1 MIDIQDIT
9 VSYPDKTVGLN
20 AFSLRVENG
29 RCMGIVGA
37 NGAGK
42 STLLLTLCGVLLPEK
57 GRVEIADVVLTK
69 SNLNDVR
76 SRVGMVFQNPDDQLF
91 MPSIYEDVAFGPR
104 NFGKTEDEIGEI
116 VDDALNLCN
125 IAHLKN
131 RSPLR
136 LSGGE
141 KRMAAMAAVLA
152 MRPDVLLLDE
162 PSAFLDPRARRTLI
176 TLLKGLPQTKLIA
189 THDLP
194 LAMELCDE
202 VAVLQKGAVLL
213 RGRPEELFYDTQLM
227 EQCGLEAIPACTQE
241 IGRGEQDG

>member
-1 MIDIQDIT
+1 MIDIQNIT

-20 AFSLRVENG
+20 AFSLRVEKG

-42 STLLLTLCGVLLPEK
+42 STLLLTLCGVLLPQA
-57 GRVEIADVVLTK
+57 GRVEIADVMLSKQT
-69 SNLNDVR
+69 LNDVR

-91 MPSIYEDVAFGPR
+91 MSTIYEDVAFGPR
-104 NFGKTEDEIGEI
+104 NFGKNEEEVGRI
-116 VDDALNLCN
+116 VDAALNQCN

-141 KRMAAMAAVLA
+141 KRMAAMAAVLS
-152 MRPDVLLLDE
+152 MDPQVLLLDE
-162 PSAFLDPRARRTLI
+162 PSAFLDPRARRKLI
-176 TLLKGLPQTKLIA
+176 TLLKTLPQTKLIA

-213 RGRPEELFYDTQLM
+213 RGRPEDLFYNVEMM
-227 EQCGLEAIPACTQE
+227 EQCGLEAIPVHA
-241 IGRGEQDG
+241 